1 MTTPVSQSVSSGGS
15 GKNSRKRHDNMT
27 DKIQELLRLIPEEFF
42 HENYG
47 SDSGGNGSGSVS
59 GETPG
64 GTTPKLKATGTKD
77 GRPNKGQILTQSV
90 EYITHLQNQ
99 VDSNNREEI
108 ELMMKVSELAKQ
120 TGTIINDIN
129 LENTSAEIAL
139 ANIGVGPLA
148 GATSEGQ
155 EEDGQD
161 AARESTAE
169 STGSFM
175 QSNDDTAGNRGSP
188 NKAQMSKFEY
198 GGYAEYAS

>member
-1 MTTPVSQSVSSGGS
+1 MATPVSQSVSSGGS
-15 GKNSRKRHDNMT
+15 GKTNRRRHDNMT

-47 SDSGGNGSGSVS
+47 SDSNTNNGSAN

-108 ELMMKVSELAKQ
+108 ELMMRVSELAKQ

-139 ANIGVGPLA
+139 ANIGVGPLV
-148 GATSEGQ
+148 GAAAEGQ
-155 EEDGQD
+155 ERDGHD
-161 AARESTAE
+161 LSRETRSE
-169 STGSFM
+169 SNSSSVNPGPESIE
-175 QSNDDTAGNRGSP
+175 NRDSP

-198 GGYAEYAS
+198 GGYSEYAS

>member
-15 GKNSRKRHDNMT
+15 GKTSRKRHDNMT

-47 SDSGGNGSGSVS
+47 GDSGTNGNGGAT

-64 GTTPKLKATGTKD
+64 ATTPKLKATGTKD

-120 TGTIINDIN
+120 TGTIVNDIN

-148 GATSEGQ
+148 GAAADSQ
-155 EEDGQD
+155 EEENGQD
-161 AARESTAE
+161 SRESTMETNGTFMNAE
-169 STGSFM
+169 SYE
-175 QSNDDTAGNRGSP
+175 NRGSP
-188 NKAQMSKFEY
+188 NKTQMSKFEY